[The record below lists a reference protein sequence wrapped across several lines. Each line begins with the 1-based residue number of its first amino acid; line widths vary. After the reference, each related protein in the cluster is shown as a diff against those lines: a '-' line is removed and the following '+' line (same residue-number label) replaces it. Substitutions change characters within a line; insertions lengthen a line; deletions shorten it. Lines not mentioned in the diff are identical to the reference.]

1 MLDSQSADSLL
12 PEDNILVGHAH
23 DLRLLLEGL
32 EEDLLP
38 LGQGRRLGGGGGGGR
53 AGQGR
58 LGGGGGGGGG
68 CAVPAAPQPG
78 GGAPSLRAG
87 GGCSLA
93 PTSSLTQP
101 ASQLD
106 QCNLAQGFQLF
117 VAPTWEKICLF
128 VQQSFFSWFGGR
140 MPLILHFSFIQ

>member
-1 MLDSQSADSLL
+1 MCTEYRLSVNSEKIVVQDRNTVKLADCLL

-23 DLRLLLEGL
+23 DLRLLLERL

-38 LGQGRRLGGGGGGGR
+38 LGQGRRRLSGGGGGGWGR
-53 AGQGR
+53 AGQVRR

-68 CAVPAAPQPG
+68 RAVPAAPQPG

-87 GGCSLA
+87 GGCAPLA
-93 PTSSLTQP
+93 PTSSLTHP
-101 ASQLD
+101 ASQLN

-117 VAPTWEKICLF
+117 VAPA
-128 VQQSFFSWFGGR
+128 
-140 MPLILHFSFIQ
+140 

>member
-1 MLDSQSADSLL
+1 
-12 PEDNILVGHAH
+12 VGHAH
-23 DLRLLLEGL
+23 DLRLLLKGL
-32 EEDLLP
+32 QEDLLP
-38 LGQGRRLGGGGGGGR
+38 LGQGRLGGDGGGRR

-58 LGGGGGGGGG
+58 LGGGGGGGGP
-68 CAVPAAPQPG
+68 AVPTAPQPG

-93 PTSSLTQP
+93 PNSSLTQS

-117 VAPTWEKICLF
+117 VAPTWEKICF
-128 VQQSFFSWFGGR
+128 R
-140 MPLILHFSFIQ
+140 KLILTIF